1 MRNGAT
7 AYKPPRLFYVRS
19 TAVERRVGLM
29 FFQCGTSVAES
40 ECGA

>member
-19 TAVERRVGLM
+19 TAVEQHVGLM
-29 FFQCGTSVAES
+29 FSSMWNIGSRK
-40 ECGA
+40 